1 MNTPAETRD
10 SLLTATERCLA
21 MQARHLE
28 GLTTGELS
36 QVKGWLA
43 ERQELVDRLRQ
54 VFAEAQTSGIDPE
67 LRPLLLDR
75 IQRLMEGE
83 AQLFVATQ
91 GERNRLGESLA
102 ALRRGRRALSGYGPP
117 TRNRPPRFISG
128 QE

>member
-10 SLLTATERCLA
+10 SLLKATEHCLA
-21 MQARHLE
+21 MQARHLA

-36 QVKGWLA
+36 QIKGWLA

-54 VFAEAQTSGIDPE
+54 VFAEAQSAGIDPE

-83 AQLFVATQ
+83 AQLFVAAQ

-102 ALRRGRRALSGYGPP
+102 ALRRGRRALSGYGPN
-117 TRNRPPRFISG
+117 RNRPPRFISG
-128 QE
+128 QK

>member
-102 ALRRGRRALSGYGPP
+102 ALRRGRRALSGYGP